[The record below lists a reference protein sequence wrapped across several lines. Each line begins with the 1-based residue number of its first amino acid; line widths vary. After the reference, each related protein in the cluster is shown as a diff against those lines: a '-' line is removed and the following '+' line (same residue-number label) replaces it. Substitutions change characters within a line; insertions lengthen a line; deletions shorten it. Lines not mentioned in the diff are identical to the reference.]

1 MIRGIV
7 LGSLGLMLSA
17 VACAPSSPAASG
29 PGLYVSNEM
38 GGDVAVVDLAT
49 SAVKARIAVG
59 KRPRGIRPSPDG
71 HTVYVALSGSPISGP
86 GVDPRTLPIPDRK
99 HDGIGVIDVREG
111 RLVKTLPSGTDPE
124 QFAVSRDGRRLFIS
138 NEDGATLSV
147 LDVAEGQIV
156 KSIPVGA
163 EPEGVDLS
171 PDGRVVYVTSEDEG
185 SVSVVDTGS
194 LEVIGTIPIG
204 SRPRSTAFSPDG
216 QRAYVTAENDNLL
229 RVVDAV
235 AHRSIGTVPLSGA
248 DWKPMAVVV
257 SRDGETIFVS
267 TGRGRHLVLLG
278 AATQMEQAAID
289 VGERPWGV
297 AVSDDGRM
305 AYTANGPSND
315 ISIVDVAARKV
326 VAKVKTGERPW
337 GVALLK

>member
-1 MIRGIV
+1 MIRAIA
-7 LGSLGLMLSA
+7 LGSLTMLLSA
-17 VACAPSSPAASG
+17 AACAPAGPAPSG

-38 GGDVAVVDLAT
+38 GGDVAVIDLAT
-49 SAVKARIAVG
+49 RAVKARIAVG
-59 KRPRGIRPSPDG
+59 KRPRGIRASPDG
-71 HTVYVALSGSPISGP
+71 TTVYVALSGSPISGP
-86 GVDPRTLPIPDRK
+86 GVDPKALPIPDRK
-99 HDGIGVIDVREG
+99 HDGIGVIDVAQG
-111 RLVKTLPSGTDPE
+111 RLVRTLPSGTDPE
-124 QFAVSRDGRRLFIS
+124 QFAVSGDGRRLFIS

-147 LDVAEGQIV
+147 LDVEAGEIV
-156 KSIPVGA
+156 TSIPVGA

-185 SVSVVDTGS
+185 SVSVVDTES
-194 LEVIGTIPIG
+194 LEVVGTIPIG

-216 QRAYVTAENDNLL
+216 RHAYVSAENDNLL
-229 RVVDAV
+229 NVVDAV

-257 SRDGETIFVS
+257 SRDGGTIFVS
-267 TGRGRHLVLLG
+267 TGRGRHLVLLD
-278 AATQMEQAAID
+278 AATRMEQAAID

-297 AVSDDGRM
+297 AVSDDGRV

-315 ISIVDVAARKV
+315 VSIVDVAARKV

-337 GVALLK
+337 GVALVR